1 MGSVL
6 KSIMASAAEAFA
18 GVFGF
23 LSPVMGPA
31 AAGPAAAA
39 EATVSGVGDA
49 ISAAGGYDVP
59 PGVSGLMRYH
69 EREMMLPAPL
79 ADRVRSMTEPGGQ
92 GGGDFHS
99 HFHISTPDTNA
110 FAKMLKDAN
119 SALMKQIKTSFRDFH
134 LRLR

>member
-1 MGSVL
+1 
-6 KSIMASAAEAFA
+6 MASAAEAFA

-79 ADRVRSMTEPGGQ
+79 AERIRNMTGQDGGGPGG
-92 GGGDFHS
+92 GAMHIERP
-99 HFHISTPDTNA
+99 HFHFHGDHWEEGIKRNPRILYKA
-110 FAKMLKDAN
+110 IKDGIRDAQ
-119 SALMKQIKTSFRDFH
+119 LRFR
-134 LRLR
+134 